1 MIAILA
7 ALALVQ
13 DAPETAPLPDGV
25 RAMIEAAAETG
36 DKPKLDTVLAIA
48 REAYPDHLEAIAA
61 VEADARANRQAIA
74 ARVEARRIEAL
85 KEASM
90 FEKWEGRGELGG
102 FQSTGNSDTVGLSA
116 GFLIERKGLD
126 WRHKISASADY
137 QKSNGETDREQFS
150 MAYEPQR
157 SISERAFAF
166 GLAGVER
173 DRLQGIAWRSTVSGG
188 IGWRLVETDDLTLSI
203 KAGPAWRRTEYI
215 DEADD
220 SALSGLAG
228 LSARWKLSDTI
239 ALTEEAEAIVDGN
252 NSFSSL
258 TGLEARFDEHLL
270 GRVAFEVE
278 HESDPPVGAVKTDTL
293 TRITIVYDF

>member
-1 MIAILA
+1 MIVILA

-13 DAPETAPLPDGV
+13 DADSAPLPDGV
-25 RAMIEAAAETG
+25 RAMIDAAAETG
-36 DKPKLDTVLAIA
+36 DQPKLDTVLAIA
-48 REAYPDHLEAIAA
+48 RDAFPDHHDAIAA
-61 VEADARANRQAIA
+61 IEAQARAERQAIA
-74 ARVEARRIEAL
+74 QRVEARRIDAL
-85 KEASM
+85 KEASV
-90 FEKWEGRGELGG
+90 FEEWDGRGELGG

-126 WRHKISASADY
+126 WRHRISASADY
-137 QKSNGETDREQFS
+137 QKSDGETDREQFS
-150 MAYEPQR
+150 LSYEPQR
-157 SISERAFAF
+157 SIGERAFAF
-166 GLAGVER
+166 GLAGLER

-215 DEADD
+215 DAADD

-270 GRVAFEVE
+270 GRIAFEVE